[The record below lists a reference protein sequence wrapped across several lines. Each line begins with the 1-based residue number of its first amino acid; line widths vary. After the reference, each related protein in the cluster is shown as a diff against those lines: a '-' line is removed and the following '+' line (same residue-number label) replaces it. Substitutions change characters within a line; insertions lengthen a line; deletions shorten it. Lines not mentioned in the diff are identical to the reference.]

1 MKFKYIR
8 VAIFILIATALSI
21 CLITYAINIEY
32 KQIEYREI
40 PEPIKEETP
49 KIYIEGEL
57 TMKDKTEIGKFKVKY
72 KSKNITSIIP
82 PIISGHFDNFQI
94 ISIIVFII
102 SLNIFFT
109 SFLY

>member
-72 KSKNITSIIP
+72 KSKNP
-82 PIISGHFDNFQI
+82 VKNFK
-94 ISIIVFII
+94 SNK
-102 SLNIFFT
+102 LIFFIAIM
-109 SFLY
+109 